1 MKLTIEI
8 LTYMAKEI
16 LKRGFEKNGCVIDS
30 IDILNYFNYGNIK
43 TISFDIEVGINS
55 YFYDRTFTL
64 YETINMDFK
73 IENDEII
80 EICING
86 LAIEL
91 PEKELKQL
99 IMEAKLNN
107 N

>member
-1 MKLTIEI
+1 MKLT
-8 LTYMAKEI
+8 KEI
-16 LKRGFEKNGCVIDS
+16 LKYMAIEILRKGFEKNGCDIDS
-30 IDILNYFNYGNIK
+30 IDVRNYFNYDNIS

-55 YFYDRTFTL
+55 YCYDRTFTL
-64 YETINMDFK
+64 YESIVIDFEV
-73 IENDEII
+73 ENDEIT